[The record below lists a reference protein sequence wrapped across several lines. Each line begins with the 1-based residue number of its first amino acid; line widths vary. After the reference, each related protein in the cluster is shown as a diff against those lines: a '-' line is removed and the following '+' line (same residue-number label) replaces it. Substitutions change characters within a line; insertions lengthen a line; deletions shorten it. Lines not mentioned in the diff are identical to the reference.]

1 MSDNTALL
9 QALQAIQQQL
19 QQQSQ
24 QLQQQ
29 SQQLQQQLQQ
39 QSQQQI
45 EQNTKILEALNIRE
59 QPKRDNSRYGSSSD
73 EEEEEKYFEL
83 MDIPEYSQVKYV
95 AYKLRGAAS
104 SWWDNLQTGRRRQRK
119 QPIRT
124 WRKMKRTID
133 EAVRIALKAEQTI
146 KKQGIG
152 SSMYKT
158 KTDIIQSNSSQ
169 SGGDAQVDH
178 SKSTHEVDGGKKKT
192 STTTTSTHAINK
204 SSINPYARPV
214 GNKCFKCQEV
224 GHTSNQCRA
233 TKRVNLAEDDDDHS
247 EAFLGLVRRLVLA
260 STKKSKDSQRH
271 NIFQTRCKIN
281 QEAFNVIVDGGSS
294 ENIISRDIV
303 TRLKLTP
310 KRHPKPYKIGWIKD
324 VGEVRV
330 TEQCEVLFAMG
341 KYKDTVLFDIV
352 DMDCHVLLGR
362 PWQSNLNVVHKGKE
376 NTYTFSKGGRKFTL
390 CPYSDE
396 VQATTTK
403 EKKNQIMLYV
413 TRNKDKNICVT
424 TIPPDQVLNPIRNS
438 WSSSFQEG
446 ENDGGPE
453 LGKKEKG

>member
-1 MSDNTALL
+1 MRLASRNQLSESDAQQVARFNNGLRYDI
-9 QALQAIQQQL
+9 QAIV
-19 QQQSQ
+19 S
-24 QLQQQ
+24 
-29 SQQLQQQLQQ
+29 
-39 QSQQQI
+39 
-45 EQNTKILEALNIRE
+45 
-59 QPKRDNSRYGSSSD
+59 
-73 EEEEEKYFEL
+73 
-83 MDIPEYSQVKYV
+83 
-95 AYKLRGAAS
+95 
-104 SWWDNLQTGRRRQRK
+104 LQT
-119 QPIRT
+119 T
-124 WRKMKRTID
+124 WTID
-133 EAVRIALKAEQTI
+133 EAVHIALKAEQTI

-178 SKSTHEVDGGKKKT
+178 SKSIHEVDGEKKKT

-214 GNKCFKCQEV
+214 GNKCFKYQKV

-233 TKRVNLAEDDDDHS
+233 TKCVNLVEGDKTHSESEDEEIIISPNAVFEDDDDHS

-260 STKKSKDSQRH
+260 STKKSEDSQRH

-281 QEAFNVIVDGGSS
+281 QEVFNVIVDGGS
-294 ENIISRDIV
+294 N
-303 TRLKLTP
+303 
-310 KRHPKPYKIGWIKD
+310 

-330 TEQCEVLFAMG
+330 IEQCEVLFAME

-362 PWQSNLNVVHKGKE
+362 PWQSDLNVVHKGKE
-376 NTYTFSKGGRKFTL
+376 NIYTFSKRGRKFTL
-390 CPYSDE
+390 CPYLDE

-403 EKKNQIMLYV
+403 EKKNQIMLCS

-453 LGKKEKG
+453 LGKREKRMILKEIIWRTRKCK